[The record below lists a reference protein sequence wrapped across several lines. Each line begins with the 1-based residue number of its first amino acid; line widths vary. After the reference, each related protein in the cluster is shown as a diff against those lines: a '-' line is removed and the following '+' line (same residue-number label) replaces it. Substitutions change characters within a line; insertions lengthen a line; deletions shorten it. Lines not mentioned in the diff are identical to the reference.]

1 MLFSSLS
8 FLYGFLPVT
17 LLVYMLIPSG
27 LRNGWLLIVSLL
39 FYFSGEPK
47 LAWLLA
53 AEAFLGYIA
62 GRILERTED
71 KKKRACIMVST
82 AVVELSVLFMF
93 KYAGIWKLPIGIS
106 FFTFQVLGYVIDVY
120 RGDVKASHKP
130 VSFMA
135 FISMFPQLIAGPI
148 VRYSDI
154 EQELEN
160 RKLTVDRMADGIR
173 KFICGLAK
181 KVLIADSLALLVKNA
196 SGSPEESV
204 LIAWLAAVGFLMQL
218 YYDFSGYS
226 DMAVGLGLML
236 GFHFPENFRYPY
248 MSRSVT
254 EFWRRWHI
262 TLGSW
267 FRDYVYIP
275 LGGNR
280 VSRGKWI
287 RNVAVVWLL
296 TGIWHGSTLNYA
308 VWGIYF
314 GCFLIIEKIAKDHI
328 SYKDT
333 WFRKLTGH
341 GYTLFVLLVGM
352 VIFRCEDF
360 GVMLH
365 QLRMMFMLSGNVT
378 FAGVESLY
386 YLRSYLGMF
395 LIAIVGCGPFV
406 RDCWQKLRVRMCVN
420 AAGKTMW
427 MIVEILGC
435 IALLMWVT
443 ANLVDGSFSPF
454 LYFRF

>member
-17 LLVYMLIPSG
+17 LLVYILVPSG
-27 LRNGWLLIVSLL
+27 FRNGWLLFVSLI

-53 AEAFLGYIA
+53 AEALLGYIA
-62 GRILERTED
+62 GRLLENTEE
-71 KKKRACIMVST
+71 KKKRACIMVS
-82 AVVELSVLFMF
+82 AAAVELSVLFMF

-106 FFTFQVLGYVIDVY
+106 FFTFQVLGYVTDVY
-120 RGDVKASHKP
+120 RGNIKASGKP
-130 VSFMA
+130 ISFMA

-154 EQELEN
+154 ENDLEN
-160 RKLTVDRMADGIR
+160 RKLTADQMADGIR

-196 SGSPEESV
+196 SGSQEVSV
-204 LIAWLAAVGFLMQL
+204 LMAWLAAVGFLFQL

-248 MSRSVT
+248 MSRSIT

-280 VSRGKWI
+280 VSRSKWI

-314 GCFLIIEKIAKDHI
+314 GCFLVIEKFAKDYI
-328 SYKDT
+328 GNKKSRSRT
-333 WFRKLTGH
+333 VLGH
-341 GYTLFVLLVGM
+341 VYTSFVLLIGM

-360 GVMLH
+360 GEMLR
-365 QLRMMFMLSGNVT
+365 QLKMMFMLSGDIAL
-378 FAGVESLY
+378 AGVESIY
-386 YLRSYLGMF
+386 YLRSYLGML
-395 LIAIVGCGPFV
+395 LISAIGCGPFV
-406 RDCWQKLRVRMCVN
+406 NNCRNKLRVRMSSST
-420 AAGKTMW
+420 AGRIIWT
-427 MIVEILGC
+427 IVEILGC
-435 IALLMWVT
+435 AAMLVWVT